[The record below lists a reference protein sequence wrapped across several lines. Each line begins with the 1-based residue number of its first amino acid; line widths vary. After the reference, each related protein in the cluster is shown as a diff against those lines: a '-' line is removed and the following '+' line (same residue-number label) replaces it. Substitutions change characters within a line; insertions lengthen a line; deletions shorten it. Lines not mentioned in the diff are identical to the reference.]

1 MAKEGEEDDLID
13 IKEFRR
19 LMEDTFKPLNL
30 TITEE
35 MVQWNFDKIDTDH
48 SGRISFDEYMTFIKK
63 YNSWLLNHIKP
74 TPSLY
79 YVLFEFLV
87 VVAFEPF
94 SGLQSFLAG
103 PAGCWL
109 FFSFFPQLLFS
120 IFLYEF

>member
-63 YNSWLLNHIKP
+63 YNS
-74 TPSLY
+74 
-79 YVLFEFLV
+79 
-87 VVAFEPF
+87 
-94 SGLQSFLAG
+94 
-103 PAGCWL
+103 
-109 FFSFFPQLLFS
+109 
-120 IFLYEF
+120 